1 MHTRPDRRPAS
12 SPSDSHRIALRLQ
25 AGVDADLLAAQ
36 LRDLCTAEQGQHG
49 QAQPLGGSRPTA
61 VALSVVETCG
71 RSRAARERDAFR
83 LFETESRESG
93 DLPRTDSAREP
104 LRATLVSVD
113 AFDHLLLL
121 DAPLARGRALLET
134 ITTGLGL
141 LYPVA
146 ALASV

>member
-1 MHTRPDRRPAS
+1 MHTRHHPPS
-12 SPSDSHRIALRLQ
+12 SAAFASHRIALRLQ
-25 AGVDADLLAAQ
+25 AGVDADLLVAQ
-36 LRDLCTAEQGQHG
+36 LRELCTAEPGPAG
-49 QAQPLGGSRPTA
+49 RTPPLGRSRQTA

-83 LFETESRESG
+83 LFETESRECG
-93 DLPRTDSAREP
+93 DLPRTDDAREP
-104 LRATLVSVD
+104 LRATLVSLD

-121 DAPLARGRALLET
+121 NAPLASGRALLET
-134 ITTGLGL
+134 ITAGLGL

>member
-1 MHTRPDRRPAS
+1 MPPRHHRPSSAAPA
-12 SPSDSHRIALRLQ
+12 SHRIALRLQ

-36 LRDLCTAEQGQHG
+36 LRELCTAEPNRSGQPP
-49 QAQPLGGSRPTA
+49 PLGRSRETA

-71 RSRAARERDAFR
+71 RSRAERERDAYR
-83 LFETESRESG
+83 LVEIESRDCA
-93 DLPRTDSAREP
+93 DLQRSDSPREP

-113 AFDHLLLL
+113 TFDHFLLL
-121 DAPLARGRALLET
+121 DSPLARGRALLEA

-146 ALASV
+146 ALASI

>member
-1 MHTRPDRRPAS
+1 MHTHHHRPVSAAFA
-12 SPSDSHRIALRLQ
+12 SHRIALRLQ

-36 LRDLCTAEQGQHG
+36 LRDLCTAESG
-49 QAQPLGGSRPTA
+49 QAQRLGRSRQTG

-83 LFETESRESG
+83 LVEIESRDCA
-93 DLPRTDSAREP
+93 DLQRSNSPREP

-113 AFDHLLLL
+113 TFDHFLLL
-121 DAPLARGRALLET
+121 DAPLARGRALLEAIT
-134 ITTGLGL
+134 IGLGL

>member
-1 MHTRPDRRPAS
+1 MHTRHHRPI
-12 SPSDSHRIALRLQ
+12 SPALASHRIALRLQ
-25 AGVDADLLAAQ
+25 AGVDADLLVAQ
-36 LRDLCTAEQGQHG
+36 LRELCTAEPG
-49 QAQPLGGSRPTA
+49 QAQKLGCSRQTG

-83 LFETESRESG
+83 LVEIESCDWGNLQRSN
-93 DLPRTDSAREP
+93 SSREP

-113 AFDHLLLL
+113 TYDHFLLL
-121 DAPLARGRALLET
+121 DAPLARGRALLEAIT
-134 ITTGLGL
+134 IGLGR

>member
-1 MHTRPDRRPAS
+1 MHTHHHRPVSAAFA
-12 SPSDSHRIALRLQ
+12 SHRIALRLQ
-25 AGVDADLLAAQ
+25 AGVDADLLVEQ
-36 LRDLCTAEQGQHG
+36 LRELCTAEPDQSG
-49 QAQPLGGSRPTA
+49 QAPKLGRSRQTG

-83 LFETESRESG
+83 LVEIESR
-93 DLPRTDSAREP
+93 DSADLQRSDSPREP

-113 AFDHLLLL
+113 TFDHFLLL
-121 DAPLARGRALLET
+121 DAPLARGRALLEAIT
-134 ITTGLGL
+134 IGLGL

>member
-1 MHTRPDRRPAS
+1 MPTPRHHPAS
-12 SPSDSHRIALRLQ
+12 APSVSHRIALRLQ
-25 AGVDADLLAAQ
+25 AGVDVDLLAAQ
-36 LRDLCTAEQGQHG
+36 LRELCTTEPGPRG
-49 QAQPLGGSRPTA
+49 QAHALGGRRQTA

-71 RSRAARERDAFR
+71 RSRAARERDALR
-83 LFETESRESG
+83 LVELESRDAG
-93 DLPRTDSAREP
+93 DLQRSDSSREP

-113 AFDHLLLL
+113 TFDHLLLL
-121 DAPLARGRALLET
+121 DAPLARGRALLEA